1 MSTSTKTV
9 KTTTSGV
16 AVHTITFRGLAG
28 AIFVCLTAAAIL
40 FAVGFATNNW
50 AVVEGDSKDVD
61 PTHRGLWQACSC
73 PVATQTVE
81 KEADEQP
88 ESDESQSET
97 TIAAA
102 KSTNKP
108 TRARRAAPALAPY
121 DEDWFLATQATIT
134 IGLIGIV
141 ICLIL
146 SGLYLTVHTIS
157 KNSTILALV
166 IFCFLTVIF
175 MVVGYAIFGSYMGTD
190 VNWSFA
196 LCVLSSVFCLIAGIL
211 AIVQMK
217 QSGVRI

>member
-81 KEADEQP
+81 KE
-88 ESDESQSET
+88 
-97 TIAAA
+97 
-102 KSTNKP
+102 
-108 TRARRAAPALAPY
+108 
-121 DEDWFLATQATIT
+121 DWFLATQAMIT